1 MIIETRDRQTPLMQC
16 LSEATNNN
24 VDKILDDIMDMLL
37 ASNGVTA
44 LATYSQLKHLAENSH
59 YIDSLRE

>member
-1 MIIETRDRQTPLMQC
+1 MIIETRDRQTPLLQC

-44 LATYSQLKHLAENSH
+44 LAT
-59 YIDSLRE
+59 